1 MRIITDSD
9 ATRGNDVATGNPG
22 SANGFLGYGWG
33 ADIVTGGNLND
44 IFVMTYD
51 RFLDVVDGGEGT
63 DTVDYSYG
71 YTPLLINLAEGTTHV
86 NLEGVGPLFGT
97 VTSLTGIE
105 NVVGTRFDDVIIGDG
120 EDNTIEGGGGA
131 DVINGGAG
139 NDTASY
145 EYSTEG
151 VTVDLSGTPGLGG
164 LLGRTGRGSGG
175 DAEGD
180 LLIGIENV
188 TGSSHDDVFMGNGA
202 DNIFD
207 GGDGV
212 DRVSYRHTSQ
222 GVHIDLREG
231 VVEGASVGTDW
242 LRNIEQV
249 EGTRFD
255 DSYVASQHADVFVFG
270 SDIGHDTIDRFD
282 ARNSRDSQDLI
293 NFKGMFESW
302 EDLQD
307 NISRDG
313 NAWTITIDDHNSIT
327 LTHVQGTLDASD
339 FLFG

>member
-1 MRIITDSD
+1 MAIINDND
-9 ATRGNDVATGNPG
+9 ATRGNDVATGDPG
-22 SANGFLGYGWG
+22 SENGFFGYGWG
-33 ADIVTGGNLND
+33 ADIVTGGDLDD

-63 DTVDYSYG
+63 DTVYYTYG
-71 YTPLLINLAEGTTHV
+71 YTPLLINLVEGTTKV
-86 NLEGVGPLFGT
+86 SLEGVGPLFGT

-105 NVVGTRFDDVIIGDG
+105 NVVGTRFGDVIIGDG
-120 EDNTIEGGGGA
+120 GDNTIEGGGGA

-180 LLIGIENV
+180 TLISIENV
-188 TGSSHDDVFMGNGA
+188 IGSAHDDVFVGNGA

-212 DRVSYRHTSQ
+212 DRVSYRHASQ
-222 GVHIDLREG
+222 GVNVDLREG
-231 VVEGASVGTDW
+231 VVQGASVGTDW

-249 EGTRFD
+249 EGTLFD
-255 DSYVASQHADVFVFG
+255 DAYTGSNHADVFVFG
-270 SDIGHDTIDRFD
+270 SDIGHDTIDRFE
-282 ARNSRDSQDLI
+282 ARNSRDNHDLI
-293 NFKGMFESW
+293 SFEGVFESW
-302 EDLQD
+302 ADLQD
-307 NISRDG
+307 NISHRG
-313 NAWTITIDDHNSIT
+313 STWTITIDDHNSIT
-327 LTHVQGTLDASD
+327 LTHVQGTLDAND
-339 FLFG
+339 FFFG